1 MFKKIP
7 FYKATFNDQDPNMG
21 VYAIALVD
29 HPAIEEKW
37 VTFAENQKLFKL
49 QSEEKRIISGV
60 LLIPDLPV
68 YRNDKDLGEYY
79 LIFEKDVIYKT
90 ALNYFKNYRQ
100 ANFNQMHNNSL
111 IEKNITVFESQI
123 IDKSRGNE
131 GNKLLGD
138 LPDGAWWVSLKIDN
152 EEIWTD
158 FVKTGIF
165 TGLSIE
171 GIFNYLPENSE
182 LKEIEMFIKGISE
195 ILLRKPDTF

>member
-37 VTFAENQKLFKL
+37 VTFADNQKLFKL
-49 QSEEKRIISGV
+49 QREEKRII
-60 LLIPDLPV
+60 
-68 YRNDKDLGEYY
+68 
-79 LIFEKDVIYKT
+79 VI
-90 ALNYFKNYRQ
+90 
-100 ANFNQMHNNSL
+100 
-111 IEKNITVFESQI
+111 ESQI

-131 GNKLLGD
+131 VNKLLGD

-195 ILLRKPDTF
+195 ILLRK